1 MDSCSGSLRSSSP
14 VLPLPSCTRLS
25 VYLLTS
31 NTESCNEDDGE
42 VGDCVVEQELV
53 EKPGTTNGTLFDV
66 LQSILLP
73 LLVRCGF

>member
-1 MDSCSGSLRSSSP
+1 M
-14 VLPLPSCTRLS
+14 
-25 VYLLTS
+25 YLLTS
-31 NTESCNEDDGE
+31 NTESCNEDDGD
-42 VGDCVVEQELV
+42 VGDSAVEQELK